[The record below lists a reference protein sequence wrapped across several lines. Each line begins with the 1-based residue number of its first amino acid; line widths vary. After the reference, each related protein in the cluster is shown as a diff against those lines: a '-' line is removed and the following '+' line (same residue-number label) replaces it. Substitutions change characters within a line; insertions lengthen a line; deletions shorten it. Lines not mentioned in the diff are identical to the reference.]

1 MGDAQ
6 RPNVQEIGKRRKDEK
21 TRIGVNINGEARVT
35 SGLRRLLESR
45 VK

>member
-6 RPNVQEIGKRRKDEK
+6 RPKVQEIGKRRKNEK
-21 TRIGVNINGEARVT
+21 TRTGVNINGEGRVT